1 MTDLMATLADH
12 ILGPA
17 HVGFIVPDLEKA
29 VADACAVYGI
39 APERVHYH
47 PERGTEGPT
56 LFAFF
61 NVAGL
66 EFEYIEPREDHFREL
81 LFTMPSGGGGINHV
95 AWRVR
100 DMDGALE
107 RLHSRGIVPGHV
119 TPDGVVSF
127 GGKKMVY
134 LDPATTGGLV
144 IELIEL
150 PESRMAD
157 KA

>member
-1 MTDLMATLADH
+1 MTAIAAVLADH

-29 VADACAVYGI
+29 VANACAVYGI
-39 APERVHYH
+39 APDAVDYQ
-47 PERGTEGPT
+47 PERGEEAPT

-61 NVAGL
+61 SVGGL
-66 EFEYIEPREDHFREL
+66 AFEYIEPRDEHFRKL
-81 LFTMPSGGGGINHV
+81 LFEMPSGSAGINHV

-100 DMDGALE
+100 DIEGALQ
-107 RLHSRGIVPGHV
+107 RLHERGIEPGHV

-127 GGKKMVY
+127 GCKKMVY

-144 IELIEL
+144 IELIEYAE
-150 PESRMAD
+150 PQQD
-157 KA
+157 